1 MYNEIKGLSERAE
14 ALDKKL
20 EGMIQGIQE
29 AREELARI
37 WGFKLE
43 EPVKEKEVAELLGYR
58 LGGARFFG
66 IYREAPYCNQ
76 LIEVGFPS
84 IDEALQW
91 ATDNGYTVEGY

>member
-1 MYNEIKGLSERAE
+1 MYNEINNLSERAE

-29 AREELARI
+29 CREELARI

-43 EPVKEKEVAELLGYR
+43 EEPVKEVLT
-58 LGGARFFG
+58 
-66 IYREAPYCNQ
+66 IYDWEDGDIVTFSLYNEAGHM
-76 LIEVGFPS
+76 IEEEFTSV
-84 IDEALQW
+84 DEALQW